1 MSNLEHIPS
10 RDSLESNLDTNP
22 QKNPELI
29 QSFNTQK
36 LLRVI
41 DPTSYYW
48 SQNGVTC
55 FIAEGQKKS
64 ITTRNIESNSKCN
77 LALLNGNQIAKMAN
91 MQLAT
96 VLPNED
102 VIRVASNNS
111 GNQIV
116 MVLDGIST
124 SGRSAI
130 FTNRFA
136 DLLVNALK
144 DKKVNEGYD
153 LYESVFDTVTSMQSD
168 INSNDIQING
178 GCTLALAVQLEK
190 NRWAWFSI
198 GDPKVFLQSEDDTS
212 VKLNIEQVTSGG
224 INARLTYRQIMGTVN
239 NRNYGEVTLKPGD
252 NLWLASDGV
261 RFLAPK
267 ICKRMDNSDEA
278 LVQYNQEQAEQ
289 DQIIFSRL
297 RDHHDDVFKKVYKED
312 RIKDNISY
320 AKISEPRTL
329 SNSLFSY
336 PELEISTA
344 DYNALHSIQSNIGLK
359 LNVSIDFETAALS
372 LNLSDYNI
380 GLETYLPSIIN
391 QLFTQLKS
399 KVAETKNPF
408 VQQRLVDDFNRE
420 VLALPITL
428 NSQEVGFYSYDFY
441 NQLNLQVSN
450 FITDEI
456 LRNQFYAYAWEH
468 GNDGQK
474 LSQWIL
480 KNLKSYDRNIY
491 EFLFVIAGVLFQK
504 YPIKSSLL
512 DTLQKYNID
521 SFSDVLKPDNLIF
534 LFKNLSSNELS
545 ELINSLKK
553 YGLYNTYW
561 QLLTDKCFLLN
572 YVKDLDVNAIYNES
586 HKVIELRTK
595 LWQVLCDNDCSDFDF
610 KFNLW
615 HLFPLTDFDLTR
627 FDNKIQQNL
636 LKIYSTQVDRMSYSN
651 LMILVEKFG
660 FDNFDVDAQNNITD
674 VFITENL
681 SSSIDRS
688 EAVDFNGTIK
698 FNSDTKHIQIFEDGV
713 DVTGRTYQRTPE
725 LVYLDNYINNHDVN
739 SQLVQFMLNREV
751 RYLITPNQERVQTQ
765 IFDSNA
771 PASAQVEEK
780 KGNIFSRTWSKF
792 GFGKKQTVENLEIH
806 TDSLKV
812 DELTSDSNPIEQP
825 VQKNVFARAIN
836 RFGFGKKQTTES
848 ASNHDVDEGSKS
860 SVWYSKFLQKR
871 TVAVL
876 STLVVMGG
884 AASWYYLFKEPLP
897 DVEMLQASIKAKTQL
912 LDTQTTQSLQDLIAI
927 FKAKGASVMEVLT
940 EYISSDQIAT
950 QIDSTQELISST
962 INSLTKVDNG
972 ANVNIDSI
980 LRAFGTDNLFTG
992 THVELSERLSD
1003 IYEVSQSGLS
1013 ELTSDYISDNSFSAT
1028 VETVND
1034 KLLARTKDGMRVYEN
1049 GRTVGLRPGASM
1061 NFTGDS
1067 KLMQVMIDGK
1077 QAMIKYFEATD
1088 GNYYAGTFL
1097 EKINTGV

>member
-22 QKNPELI
+22 NINPELI
-29 QSFNTQK
+29 QSFNTQN
-36 LLRVI
+36 LLREI
-41 DPTSYYW
+41 DPTSYFW

-102 VIRVASNNS
+102 VIRVASNNA

-124 SGRSAI
+124 SSRSAI
-130 FTNRFA
+130 FTNKFA

-144 DKKVNEGYD
+144 DKDVNNGHD
-153 LYESVFDTVTSMQSD
+153 LYVSVYETVTFMESD
-168 INSNDIQING
+168 LNSNDIQING
-178 GCTLALAVQLEK
+178 GCTLALAVQLEP
-190 NRWAWFSI
+190 NRWAWFAI
-198 GDPKVFLQSEDDTS
+198 GDPKVFLQREDDTS
-212 VKLNIEQVTSGG
+212 VKLNIEQVTTNG
-224 INARLTYRQIMGTVN
+224 INAGLTYGQIMGTCDN
-239 NRNYGEVTLKPGD
+239 KNYGQVTLQPGD

-267 ICKRMDNSDEA
+267 ICKRKDDSDEA

-336 PELEISTA
+336 PELEISTTE
-344 DYNALHSIQSNIGLK
+344 YKQLHSIQSHIGLK
-359 LNVSIDFETAALS
+359 LNVSINLSNSELS

-380 GLETYLPSIIN
+380 GLGTYLPSIIN
-391 QLFTQLKS
+391 QLFTQLQS
-399 KVAETKNPF
+399 KVAETQNPF
-408 VQQRLVDDFNRE
+408 VQQRLVDDFNRK

-441 NQLNLQVSN
+441 NKLNSQVSD
-450 FITDEI
+450 FIPNET
-456 LRNQFYAYAWEH
+456 LRNKFYAYAWEH
-468 GNDGQK
+468 GNDGK
-474 LSQWIL
+474 KVSQWIL
-480 KNLKSYDRNIY
+480 QNLKSFDKKMY

-504 YPIKSSLL
+504 YPIESSLL
-512 DTLQKYNID
+512 DTLNNYNIA
-521 SFSDVLKPDNLIF
+521 SFSDVLKPENLSF
-534 LFKNLSSNELS
+534 LFKTLNSNELK
-545 ELINSLKK
+545 ELINLLKQ
-553 YGLYNTYW
+553 YGLYNTYC
-561 QLLTDKCFLLN
+561 QLLTDKDFLLN

-615 HLFPLTDFDLTR
+615 DLYALTNFKLSHFDI
-627 FDNKIQQNL
+627 KIQKNL
-636 LKIYSTQVDRMSYSN
+636 LKVYSKQVDRMSYSN
-651 LMILVEKFG
+651 LMILVDKFG
-660 FDNFDVDAQNNITD
+660 FENFDVDAKNKITD
-674 VFITENL
+674 VFISRNL
-681 SSSIDRS
+681 PDNIDRS
-688 EAVDFNGTIK
+688 EAVDFNGNIT
-698 FNSDTKHIQIFEDGV
+698 FNSDTKQIHIFEDGV
-713 DVTGRTYQRTPE
+713 DVTGIKYQYRSD
-725 LVYLDNYINNHDVN
+725 LVRLRNFIEDHDVN
-739 SQLVQFMLNREV
+739 SQLVQFMLNKEAK
-751 RYLITPNQERVQTQ
+751 YLIKLHQERVQTQ

-771 PASAQVEEK
+771 PASAQVKET

-792 GFGKKQTVENLEIH
+792 GFGKKQTVEHVETLSNN
-806 TDSLKV
+806 LKV
-812 DELTSDSNPIEQP
+812 DELVIDSNSIEQP
-825 VQKNVFARAIN
+825 IKKTIVARTLN

-848 ASNHDVDEGSKS
+848 ASNHDVDEVSKS

-980 LRAFGTDNLFTG
+980 LSAFGTDNLFTG

-1034 KLLARTKDGMRVYEN
+1034 KLLARTEDGMRVYEN